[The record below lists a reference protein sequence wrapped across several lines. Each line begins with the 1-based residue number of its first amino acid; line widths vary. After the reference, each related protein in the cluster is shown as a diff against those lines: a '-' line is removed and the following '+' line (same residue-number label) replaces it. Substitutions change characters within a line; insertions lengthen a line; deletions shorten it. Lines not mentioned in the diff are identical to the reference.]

1 MSDQLI
7 KTNSNLNCISGEEN
21 CKKGR
26 NLKIF
31 FPLKINYFICA
42 KDKWSYNVKFQIRRS
57 EFRYQN
63 IL

>member
-42 KDKWSYNVKFQIRRS
+42 KDK
-57 EFRYQN
+57 
-63 IL
+63 